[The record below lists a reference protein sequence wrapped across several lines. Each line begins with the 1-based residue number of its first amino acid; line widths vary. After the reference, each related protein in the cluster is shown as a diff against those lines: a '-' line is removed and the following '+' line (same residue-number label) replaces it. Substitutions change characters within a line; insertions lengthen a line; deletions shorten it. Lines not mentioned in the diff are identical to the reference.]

1 MAAQR
6 QRAREAGKFAVDY
19 NSIVK
24 VEDETEFSGYDA
36 TEGQGQIIAI
46 YKDGTLVDE
55 VTEGDEALI
64 VLNQTPFY
72 AESGGQIG

>member
-36 TEGQGQIIAI
+36 TEGQARLLPSIKMG
-46 YKDGTLVDE
+46 L
-55 VTEGDEALI
+55 
-64 VLNQTPFY
+64 
-72 AESGGQIG
+72 